1 MVPVSS
7 RSGQAQKQWIERVQT
22 RLAVTA
28 NTLGNMK
35 AVQMLGLGNVLLPLV
50 SHLREIEVKTSVT
63 FRKLLIWQVAL
74 CKYPGQM
81 KGPPGHN

>member
-7 RSGQAQKQWIERVQT
+7 RSGKAQKQWIERVQT

-35 AVQMLGLGNVLLPLV
+35 AVQILGLRDVILPLV
-50 SHLREIEVKTSVT
+50 SHLREVEVKTSVT

-74 CKYPGQM
+74 CEYLTRVRWP
-81 KGPPGHN
+81 